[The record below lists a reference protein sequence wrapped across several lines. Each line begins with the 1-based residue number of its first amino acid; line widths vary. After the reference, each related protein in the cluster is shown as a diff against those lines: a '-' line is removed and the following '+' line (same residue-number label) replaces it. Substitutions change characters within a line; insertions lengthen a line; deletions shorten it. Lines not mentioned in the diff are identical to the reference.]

1 MVSTSLIYATLALL
15 QQDQAPDDGSNT
27 MVRVI
32 AGIGALVLIA
42 LVFLRRKSKKKAED
56 DF

>member
-1 MVSTSLIYATLALL
+1 MVSTSLIYAALALL
-15 QQDQAPDDGSNT
+15 QQDPAPDDGSTT

-42 LVFLRRKSKKKAED
+42 IVILRRKSKRKAED